1 MTKHKSCWLS
11 GFMAA
16 VMLFTCLAVPI
27 PAHITASAHW
37 ADASLTKLRDWGV
50 MRGDQNGSMEPDRNI
65 TRSEFVSMV
74 NRAFGYK
81 KLGKQPFKDVAGT
94 EWYANEINIGFNQ
107 GYFKGSSKS
116 TASPNDSLTRE
127 EAAVLVGRNLML
139 TPDESENMIFK
150 DGRKLSFWSRG
161 IVTAAAK
168 KGILKG
174 EEDGRFRPQD
184 PITRGEVGSM
194 LERTIGTPVNQSGRR
209 SLGMVHGNVM
219 ISAPDV
225 ELYDTTINGDLYI
238 TAGVDLGFVKLNNV
252 RVTGQIIAA
261 GAGVSNRDA
270 NSIILH
276 NTTVAEMIIDS
287 PNNVAISVR
296 AEGDTNVGKA
306 FVRTSAYLEDSCY
319 NGNGIQAVEI
329 DGEEGIRVDFTGNF
343 KDVLLKSPKGMVALG
358 RGSMKKLSVDEKAFG
373 AMVNIDVDAFISE
386 LYLDTGTTVTGAGD
400 VGYVK
405 VNTAGTTMT
414 MLPDKIEIRPG
425 IVATIGGQ
433 QMNSKDAV
441 LASTYPRILASYP
454 KMRDIAPNTA
464 NSLVSTNKTGT
475 MYWGITYKADKE
487 ISAEDLIKPPS
498 YGGKAL
504 STGQSPIQTAEN
516 DITTAIAGLKT
527 DTEYTFSAVLKDAR
541 GNVSVRKSRSF
552 RTPDNTIPNFAP
564 GYPRVDKDGYVDD
577 DHSKDFYTAIE
588 AVITKNSTLYY
599 ALYNKGLPAP
609 TLDEVRTQTM
619 SGHVKGANG
628 KLEVKKNEPII
639 FPIMGLK
646 EQTEYDLY
654 LMATDGINHSPL
666 RKLSFKTGDH
676 TPPEFNEGYPKS
688 DNVRERSVD
697 VKYSVNEDATVYWVA
712 VKRGETYPVPPDTW
726 EGGAVPLDSEEA
738 KSQVMS
744 GSNALVSGRANA
756 VKDREGRL
764 TIGGLEAQ
772 TGYDVYFVLEDRAG
786 NLIKEVKTLQIK
798 TLDVIAPTAEMQ
810 FDPEV
815 NGQPLLDSDIK
826 IVFSEEVRVVVDKDG
841 KRKSLHEMKDDELID
856 AVKRNFTFYDMD
868 LAFDNKLSD
877 EHYTAEN
884 VICTLEEGKTILTF
898 KGGEKKALPL
908 LSGNK
913 YKVELSRDIYDTS
926 NNRID
931 DKSLEL
937 EFTTVFSRIV
947 QTKLKDRPENM
958 HMALELRPQST
969 DVADTIFFDL
979 VFWSNSNINFELQ
992 RKDGDTGMWTD
1003 VEVNGKKVEGYVDE
1017 NKAVSLYQILA
1028 KAADKADAEFEQLNK
1043 FKEPRSYALKITKL
1057 NGRDVDEANRI
1068 VNVYSV
1074 PIAGNRS
1081 DLGSLAKNPSE
1092 HWDNL
1097 VGNGVTLVGTPPS
1110 LELMAVLVDTI
1121 IPKFEDPYPDFTNIG
1136 DSVVIPKVKVTRNA
1150 TLYYVV
1156 APEGMLP
1163 PTPQENEKLP
1173 NPPLNGDLTMYPQ
1186 PTSPLKNPVGQEI
1199 VNQGF
1204 NSLAGVV
1211 QGSFAGADNKGIAPG
1226 GVYEFKIEGLKPK
1239 QTYDVYFVLKGVPQE
1254 LSPVYWYQITTGEV
1268 KTPKLE
1274 LKNDLSGKGITQV
1287 SVRVSE
1293 NSDVW
1298 WKLYPT
1304 QDLPEIIK
1312 TALPTDSQNNVNHFA
1327 SGEFILNPTPEDPK
1341 PTPDQSK
1348 LMDVGQLIIGQ
1359 QGQGDNSHS
1368 QGTLKIA
1375 DLAIDANKMMS
1386 SPVLLKDLAEKQ
1398 AYTMVALAR
1407 NQLGGKYV
1415 LYRLDRIIPRD
1426 GNAPIIKSVVGARP
1440 GGGKD
1445 NKFSGR
1451 ITVTFSEP
1459 LYFKKDDEP
1468 ENAYP
1473 MERSNFEPGTT
1484 KDYSVELTGE
1494 SGSMTFATGGGNG
1507 PYTSIT
1513 YTYKELKPGEGLIF
1527 TKAICDR
1534 EGNVSG
1540 VFNLTLTENIFVI
1553 NDKSYPGFVATLGDS
1568 TGTQNG
1574 VTSQT
1579 VYQRVP

>member
-504 STGQSPIQTAEN
+504 STGQSPIQTAES

-992 RKDGDTGMWTD
+992 RKDGDTGTWTD

-1028 KAADKADAEFEQLNK
+1028 KAANKADAEFEQLNK

-1092 HWDNL
+1092 HWNNL

-1110 LELMAVLVDTI
+1110 LELMTVLVDTI
-1121 IPKFEDPYPDFTNIG
+1121 IPAFKEPYPDFTNIG
-1136 DSVVIPKVKVTRNA
+1136 DSVVIPKVQVTRNA

-1156 APEGMLP
+1156 APATPTAVFP
-1163 PTPQENEKLP
+1163 PYPAVPVPPQS
-1173 NPPLNGDLTMYPQ
+1173 GRDPQ
-1186 PTSPLKNPVGQEI
+1186 PDLKTPIAQVIANEG
-1199 VNQGF
+1199 G
-1204 NSLAGVV
+1204 SLPAGAVR
-1211 QGSFAGADNKGIAPG
+1211 GSFAGTDGKGIPPD
-1226 GVYEFKIEGLKPK
+1226 GVYEFKIEGLQPK

-1254 LSPVYWYQITTGEV
+1254 FSRVYYYQIKTDEV
-1268 KTPKLE
+1268 KTPRLE
-1274 LKNDLSGKGITQV
+1274 LKNDLSAKELTQV

-1293 NSDVW
+1293 NSDIW

-1304 QDLPEIIK
+1304 QNLPKLIQQ
-1312 TALPTDSQNNVNHFA
+1312 ALTDKPGAPPAEPQPPTDFHFA
-1327 SGEFILNPTPEDPK
+1327 SDPFELNDSSGLA
-1341 PTPDQSK
+1341 Q
-1348 LMDVGQLIIGQ
+1348 VGQLIYGQ
-1359 QGQGDNSHS
+1359 QGQGDDSHS
-1368 QGTLKIA
+1368 QGTLSIA
-1375 DLAIDANKMMS
+1375 NLPKDATDMMS
-1386 SPVLLKDLAEKQ
+1386 SPVGLKDLKPKN

-1426 GNAPIIKSVVGARP
+1426 GNPPVIESVIGGKP
-1440 GGGKD
+1440 SGGKD
-1445 NKFSGR
+1445 SKYSGR

-1468 ENAYP
+1468 ETAHP
-1473 MERSNFEPGTT
+1473 MLRVNFKPGSLP
-1484 KDYSVELTGE
+1484 DYSVELTGE
-1494 SGSMTFATGGGNG
+1494 PGSMEFTTTGGDG
-1507 PYTSIT
+1507 PYTSIM
-1513 YTYKELKPGEGLIF
+1513 YTYKNLKPGEGLIF
-1527 TKAICDR
+1527 TKTITDK
-1534 EGNVSG
+1534 EGNPAGTFS
-1540 VFNLTLTENIFVI
+1540 LLLTEDIFP
-1553 NDKSYPGFVATLGDS
+1553 DRDPTKPAKPGFVATLGDS

-1574 VTSQT
+1574 VKTQT